1 MRKIFFFDLD
11 GSLLDTAKGEYA
23 LPPKIINCIKLLRS
37 NGNITSVCT
46 ARPKQFVKNNLPNI
60 FDCYIL
66 LNGSYVEADNKI
78 LIDTP
83 FSSEDLANITHRF
96 NSLNISYILIGNYS
110 CRACNI
116 SNSYKDILN
125 QIYMSGQSYTHFS
138 TSNEDKFYAID
149 LFFENDAEY
158 EHVNSYM
165 RSDKRVT
172 INHFQGDF
180 TADLSFIG
188 KNKSLAIPYV
198 LKYYGIDIADSF
210 AFGDSLNDMDVFRL
224 IPNTCAVANAVPD
237 LKKCASYVSA
247 KRVADGVLDGL
258 RFWGYS
264 QFK

>member
-1 MRKIFFFDLD
+1 
-11 GSLLDTAKGEYA
+11 
-23 LPPKIINCIKLLRS
+23 
-37 NGNITSVCT
+37 
-46 ARPKQFVKNNLPNI
+46 
-60 FDCYIL
+60 
-66 LNGSYVEADNKI
+66 
-78 LIDTP
+78 
-83 FSSEDLANITHRF
+83 
-96 NSLNISYILIGNYS
+96 
-110 CRACNI
+110 
-116 SNSYKDILN
+116 
-125 QIYMSGQSYTHFS
+125 MSGQSYTHFS

-158 EHVNSYM
+158 ERVNSYM

-237 LKKCASYVSA
+237 LKKCASYDSA

-258 RFWGYS
+258 RFLGYS

>member
-11 GSLLDTAKGEYA
+11 GSMLDTAKGEYA

-158 EHVNSYM
+158 ERVNSYM

-224 IPNTCAVANAVPD
+224 IPNTCAV
-237 LKKCASYVSA
+237 K
-247 KRVADGVLDGL
+247 
-258 RFWGYS
+258 
-264 QFK
+264 

>member
-11 GSLLDTAKGEYA
+11 GSMLDTAKGEYA

-138 TSNEDKFYAID
+138 TSNEDEFYAID

-158 EHVNSYM
+158 E
-165 RSDKRVT
+165 RVP
-172 INHFQGDF
+172 
-180 TADLSFIG
+180 S
-188 KNKSLAIPYV
+188 
-198 LKYYGIDIADSF
+198 
-210 AFGDSLNDMDVFRL
+210 
-224 IPNTCAVANAVPD
+224 
-237 LKKCASYVSA
+237 
-247 KRVADGVLDGL
+247 
-258 RFWGYS
+258 
-264 QFK
+264 

>member
-11 GSLLDTAKGEYA
+11 GSMLDTAKGEYA

-149 LFFENDAEY
+149 LFLKTMQNMNVLIHICAQIKELQ
-158 EHVNSYM
+158 S
-165 RSDKRVT
+165 T
-172 INHFQGDF
+172 IFK
-180 TADLSFIG
+180 AILLPIYLLLVRI
-188 KNKSLAIPYV
+188 SLWQ
-198 LKYYGIDIADSF
+198 F
-210 AFGDSLNDMDVFRL
+210 HMSLNTMEL
-224 IPNTCAVANAVPD
+224 ILLIHLLLEIA
-237 LKKCASYVSA
+237 
-247 KRVADGVLDGL
+247 
-258 RFWGYS
+258 
-264 QFK
+264 